1 VYFDR
6 TLELARLSDDQLW
19 TMLDQALAE
28 EDSKLV
34 WRLVD
39 ELERRN
45 GGRVEL

>member
-6 TLELARLSDDQLW
+6 NLELARVSDDQLW
-19 TMLDQALAE
+19 KALDEALAM

-45 GGRVEL
+45 DGPVEL

>member
-6 TLELARLSDDQLW
+6 TLDLARMTDDQLW
-19 TMLDQALAE
+19 TALDEALAT
-28 EDSKLV
+28 EDSKAV

-45 GGRVEL
+45 GMVEL

>member
-6 TLELARLSDDQLW
+6 TIELARMSDDALSKA
-19 TMLDQALAE
+19 LDEALAAG
-28 EDSKLV
+28 DSKLI

-45 GGRVEL
+45 GIVEL

>member
-1 VYFDR
+1 MYFDR
-6 TLELARLSDDQLW
+6 SLELARMTDDEIW
-19 TMLDQALAE
+19 AALDEALAV

-45 GGRVEL
+45 GRVEL